1 MKIYAHRGYS
11 AKYPENTLAAFQA
24 AADLPIDGVEFDVHL
39 TKDRQVVVI
48 HDESINRTSNGVGYV
63 KDMTLPELREFDYG
77 SWFGA
82 EFAGAKIPT
91 LAEALE
97 VFRDTSLRVNIELK
111 SDIFAY
117 PGLEELVLQEVEAME
132 MTDQVVISSFDH
144 EAVARIARLAP
155 IVENAALFVN
165 TVLDLA
171 AYQEKIPAKALHVFL
186 PSAVRQPVREAIENG
201 SVVRVWTVNEVE
213 HAALLIGTGVEALFT
228 DEPEK
233 MLAFVK
239 QNSVHVEG

>member
-63 KDMTLPELREFDYG
+63 KDMTLLELREYDYG
-77 SWFGA
+77 SWFSE
-82 EFAGAKIPT
+82 EFVGAKIPT
-91 LAEALE
+91 LAEVLN
-97 VFRDTSLRVNIELK
+97 VFRGTDLRVNIELK

-117 PGLEELVLQEVEAME
+117 AGLEELVLQEVEALE
-132 MTDQVVISSFDH
+132 MMDQVVISSFDH
-144 EAVARIARLAP
+144 EAVARIAQLAP
-155 IVENAALFVN
+155 SVENAALFFN
-165 TVLDLA
+165 TILDVA
-171 AYQEKIPAKALHVFL
+171 AYQEKLPAKALHVSL
-186 PSAVRQPVREAIENG
+186 PSAVRRPVREAIEKG

-213 HAALLIGTGVEALFT
+213 HAALIVGTGVEALFT

-233 MLAFVK
+233 MLEFVR
-239 QNSVHVEG
+239 QNIMHMKG

>member
-39 TKDRQVVVI
+39 AKDRQVVVI

-82 EFAGAKIPT
+82 EYAGAKIPT

-155 IVENAALFVN
+155 NVENAALFVN
-165 TVLDLA
+165 SVLDLA

-186 PSAVRQPVREAIENG
+186 PSAVRQPVREAIEKG
-201 SVVRVWTVNEVE
+201 SIVRVWTVNEVE
-213 HAALLIGTGVEALFT
+213 HASLLIGTGVEALFT

>member
-39 TKDRQVVVI
+39 TKDGQVVVI

-77 SWFGA
+77 SWFDE
-82 EFAGAKIPT
+82 EFAGAEIPT

-97 VFRDTSLRVNIELK
+97 VFRATNLRVNIELK

-117 PGLEELVLQEVEAME
+117 PGLEELVIQEVEALE

-155 IVENAALFVN
+155 NVENAALFVN
-165 TVLDLA
+165 TVLDVA
-171 AYQEKIPAKALHVFL
+171 SYQEKIPAKALHVFL
-186 PSAVRQPVREAIENG
+186 PSAVRQPVREAIEKG
-201 SVVRVWTVNEVE
+201 SIVRVWTVNEEE

-233 MLAFVK
+233 MLAFIK
-239 QNSVHVEG
+239 HTSVQVEG